1 MAKDGVS
8 ELRRIA
14 ASLTPSLISVCG
26 CVHNH
31 TCSLGAYTYTQRTPK
46 GSPPV
51 HPYTHKHAHTH
62 TPTHAR
68 AQGGMVSTWCSQWYA
83 RGRRTMSVLAGTS
96 IVGMRC
102 RHPSSEIYNVCVCVC
117 VCV

>member
-51 HPYTHKHAHTH
+51 HPYTHKHAHTYTRTH
-62 TPTHAR
+62 TRTHVHTHALR
-68 AQGGMVSTWCSQWYA
+68 AGWLALGA
-83 RGRRTMSVLAGTS
+83 RSGTRAAAGQ
-96 IVGMRC
+96 
-102 RHPSSEIYNVCVCVC
+102 
-117 VCV
+117 